1 MSNRTL
7 IVIKPDAV
15 KKNVIGAILK
25 RFEDEGFTIKM
36 LKMLQ
41 LSRSDAEEFYS
52 VHRSKPFFNELVE
65 FITSGPI
72 VAAVVEGNDDST
84 IARVRSIIG
93 VTDPRKAEK
102 NTIRYLYGSD
112 ITMNAIHASD
122 SVESFQREVKV
133 IFNQAD

>member
-15 KKNVIGAILK
+15 KKNAIGAILK

-102 NTIRYLYGSD
+102 DTIRYLYGSN

-122 SVESFQREVKV
+122 SAESFQREVKV
-133 IFNQAD
+133 IFN

>member
-15 KKNVIGAILK
+15 KKNAIGAILK

-52 VHRSKPFFNELVE
+52 VHRSKPFFNDLVE
-65 FITSGPI
+65 FIISGPI

-102 NTIRYLYGSD
+102 DTIRYLYGSN

-133 IFNQAD
+133 VFN